1 VEEGALQP
9 ELAELIALKS
19 QLPRDHELA
28 GGGGEKKKKQ
38 PKKRGKT
45 TEERLRDLFKK
56 DPAFV
61 LSRPLEEIGA
71 AIGRSASTIA
81 GKDCTYY
88 HSKLKPLRE
97 KATAAVA
104 LAKNDAA
111 RRLPSER
118 QAAAANREHRNS
130 MAAIDEAIDRD
141 GGGHLT
147 RGE

>member
-1 VEEGALQP
+1 LEAIRAFVEPFFEELVADVKKT
-9 ELAELIALKS
+9 LAETVA
-19 QLPRDHELA
+19 EL
-28 GGGGEKKKKQ
+28 KKKQ
-38 PKKRGKT
+38 PTKRGKT

-56 DPAFV
+56 DPEFV
-61 LSRPLEEIGA
+61 LSRSLVEIGA

-81 GKDCTYY
+81 GEDCTYY

-97 KATAAVA
+97 KAMAAVA
-104 LAKNDAA
+104 LAMNDAA

-118 QAAAANREHRNS
+118 QAAAANREHRDS

-141 GGGHLT
+141 GGSHLT